1 MDIGTGKDLDEYVLD
16 GDQIPYHLI
25 DIRPPGYKY
34 NIAEFQL
41 DSLNAFE
48 LIQNRGKFPI
58 LCGGSGLYIE
68 TALRGNSFLGIPP
81 DEDREAILSS
91 LPKAEIE
98 EQYNSLPERLK
109 KKLSATTLKRKV
121 RAIIIHEYLVANPS
135 WKSREIPA
143 FHPLIIGVNI
153 DRELRRKKI
162 TNRLRFR
169 LDHGM
174 IEEVEELIDVYGLN
188 RDQLEYYGL
197 EYKWI
202 SSFLKGEVN
211 RDELFEKLNVAIH
224 QFAKRQMTWF
234 RRMEKNGFK
243 IEWINAEDS
252 DESKIRRVLSL
263 LEDSY

>member
-16 GDQIPYHLI
+16 GDQIPCHLI

-41 DSLNAFE
+41 DFLNAFE

-58 LCGGSGLYIE
+58 LCGGSGFYIE

-135 WKSREIPA
+135 WKSREIPV

-162 TNRLRFR
+162 TNRLHFR

-188 RDQLEYYGL
+188 HDQLEYYGL